1 MIAAAIYSLCA
12 VLALVCAWLL
22 FAAYGRSG
30 YRLLFWSSLFF
41 ALATLNNIL
50 LVVDKLIFPTE
61 IDLSLL
67 RYGLAL
73 VTIAVLLYGL
83 VWTSE

>member
-1 MIAAAIYSLCA
+1 MTAAVIYALCSLSA
-12 VLALVCAWLL
+12 FACAWLL
-22 FAAYGRSG
+22 FAAYRRGR
-30 YRLLFWSSLFF
+30 YHLLFWSSLFF
-41 ALATLNNIL
+41 MLTTVNNIL

-73 VTIAVLLYGL
+73 ITIAVLLYGL
-83 VWTSE
+83 VWNSE

>member
-1 MIAAAIYSLCA
+1 MTAAVIYGLCA
-12 VLALVCAWLL
+12 LSAFMCAWLL
-22 FAAYGRSG
+22 FAAYRRSR

-41 ALATLNNIL
+41 MLTTVNNIL

-73 VTIAVLLYGL
+73 ITIAVLLYGL
-83 VWTSE
+83 VWNSD

>member
-1 MIAAAIYSLCA
+1 MIAAVIYGLCA

-22 FAAYGRSG
+22 FTAYRRSR
-30 YRLLFWSSLFF
+30 YRLLLWSSLFF
-41 ALATLNNIL
+41 MLTTVNNIF

-73 VTIAVLLYGL
+73 ITIAVLLYGL
-83 VWTSE
+83 VWNSE

>member
-1 MIAAAIYSLCA
+1 MIAAGIYGLCA
-12 VLALVCAWLL
+12 VSALVCAWLL
-22 FAAYGRSG
+22 FSAYRRSG

-41 ALATLNNIL
+41 ILTTVNNVL
-50 LVVDKLIFPTE
+50 LVFDKLIFPTE

-83 VWTSE
+83 VWSNE

>member
-1 MIAAAIYSLCA
+1 MIAAVIYGLCA

-22 FAAYGRSG
+22 FAAYRRSR
-30 YRLLFWSSLFF
+30 YQLLLWSSLFF
-41 ALATLNNIL
+41 TLTTVNNVF

-73 VTIAVLLYGL
+73 ITIAVLLYGL
-83 VWTSE
+83 VWNSE

>member
-1 MIAAAIYSLCA
+1 MLTT
-12 VLALVCAWLL
+12 V
-22 FAAYGRSG
+22 
-30 YRLLFWSSLFF
+30 
-41 ALATLNNIL
+41 NNIF

-73 VTIAVLLYGL
+73 ITIAVLLYGL
-83 VWTSE
+83 VWTSD

>member
-1 MIAAAIYSLCA
+1 MTAAVIYGLCA
-12 VLALVCAWLL
+12 LSAFTCAWLL
-22 FAAYGRSG
+22 FAAYCRSR

-41 ALATLNNIL
+41 MLTTVNNIF

-73 VTIAVLLYGL
+73 ITIAVLLYGL
-83 VWTSE
+83 VWNSD